1 MKKSMLL
8 LAALFGIMLTIKAQ
22 SKSSPTTPNDVVF
35 MDHVIRIY
43 EAPSGYLYDIFYQN
57 NLIIRQDKNPFDQ
70 TTNGLQTKEDAIKIA
85 KWQIIHIDPL
95 HRQEKKGPQQIPNSV
110 ARQLQISTN

>member
-8 LAALFGIMLTIKAQ
+8 LAALFVVMLTIKAQ
-22 SKSSPTTPNDVVF
+22 SKSSPKTPNDVVF
-35 MDHVIRIY
+35 MDHVIRLY

-57 NLIIRQDKNPFDQ
+57 NLVIHQNKNPFDQ
-70 TTNGLQTKEDAIKIA
+70 TPNGLSTKEDAIKIA

-95 HRQEKKGPQQIPNSV
+95 HRQKNKGPQEIPNSV
-110 ARQLQISTN
+110 ARQLKISSN